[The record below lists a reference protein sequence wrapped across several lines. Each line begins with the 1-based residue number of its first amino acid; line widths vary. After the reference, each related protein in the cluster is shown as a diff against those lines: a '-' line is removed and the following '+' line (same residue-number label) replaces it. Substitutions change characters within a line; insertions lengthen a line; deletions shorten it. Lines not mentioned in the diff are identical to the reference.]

1 MIKYQSKKQFPEI
14 PDGYDP
20 KGSTRTIL
28 PELEMV
34 EIDGFEIRNEL
45 EEDRESYIWSEED
58 YLKMSSHLKN
68 SGLCMICKK
77 SFPRIDDVVIHIH
90 KEHGFNGGSE
100 NIIMEAQMLLKG
112 GYIKGNVCFVTK
124 SDNVEKL

>member
-1 MIKYQSKKQFPEI
+1 MGKRPKKTLIKYQSKKQFPEI

-34 EIDGFEIRNEL
+34 E
-45 EEDRESYIWSEED
+45 
-58 YLKMSSHLKN
+58 
-68 SGLCMICKK
+68 
-77 SFPRIDDVVIHIH
+77 IDDVVIHIH